1 MYCTSK
7 YIRCNWG
14 EVIRMSFLFKEQRTN
29 NPVETIEF
37 EKIVNV
43 DRLIR
48 KEATFRILNTTIIYN
63 AEEEYYYTLATCVNE
78 NSVIETI
85 SIEGFD
91 IHENVIELKGAYI
104 DYAEYEE
111 DSEINYTGTIYYL

>member
-1 MYCTSK
+1 MICTSM
-7 YIRCNWG
+7 YIRCVWG
-14 EVIRMSFLFKEQRTN
+14 EVITMSFLFKEQKTN
-29 NPVETIEF
+29 NPVEKIDF
-37 EKIVNV
+37 EKIINV

-48 KEATFRILNTTIIYN
+48 KEATFRILNTAIIYN